1 MSRIV
6 KHFAAG
12 ALLSFLVLASCVS
25 NPEVALE
32 DPTAITTQQ
41 PVATATSARLSENVA
56 GRGTGRGSTKNSK
69 GHLRIDTET
78 AHRAIDDDPD
88 TVWSSEQHATQW
100 FSVAFDG
107 LFLIEMLEL
116 VVAQSPAGLTTHEVW
131 LGNGTG
137 TRTLYKRLPDVYT
150 EDGQTLRVA
159 IVPPQIADEVLI
171 LTLDSPSWVA
181 WRELRVF
188 GSLTTNMTEGRES
201 RLKLIKI
208 VSELELPV
216 QVTHAGD
223 GSGRLFVVE
232 QKGRI
237 LIIEDGVIK
246 DEPFLDITDRVSCC
260 GERGLINVAFPPSY
274 SADHLLYVSYT
285 DSEGATVI
293 SRFATNG
300 DPNRVELDS
309 EEIVLSID
317 QPDEMHNGGQ
327 LAFGP
332 RDGFL
337 YIGSGDGGLWYEN
350 ASQDPTSLRGK
361 ILRIDVN
368 GTGRPY
374 CVPTSNPYSQMDD
387 YRGEIW
393 ALGVRNPWGFAFDT
407 QTGDLF
413 VPDVGNSQIEEVN
426 FQPATSE
433 GGENY
438 GWPIMEGSNCFEFWP
453 CSQRVDGLT
462 APVAEYDH
470 SQGCAIVGG
479 AVYRGSGSADLLG
492 LFLFA
497 DFCNG
502 RIWGLKRPGSDSL
515 DLWQTTL
522 LANASVPIS
531 SVGEDEE
538 GNVYVT
544 GYQDGAVYML
554 VER

>member
-1 MSRIV
+1 MSRIGRHIAV
-6 KHFAAG
+6 G
-12 ALLSFLVLASCVS
+12 ALLSFLTLASCASDQEADLVVPS
-25 NPEVALE
+25 AVA
-32 DPTAITTQQ
+32 TQQ
-41 PVATATSARLSENVA
+41 HVAMPTSVPLSENVA
-56 GRGTGRGSTKNSK
+56 TLGTGRGSTKNES
-69 GHLRIDTET
+69 GHLRIDKET
-78 AHRAIDDDPD
+78 AHRAIDGDPD

-100 FSVAFDG
+100 FSVAFDSMY
-107 LFLIEMLEL
+107 LIEMVEM
-116 VVAQSPAGLTTHEVW
+116 VVAQSPSGQTTHEVW

-137 TRTLYKRLPDVYT
+137 TRTLYKRLSHVYT

-159 IVPPQIADEVLI
+159 IEPPQFADEVLI

-188 GSLTTNMTEGRES
+188 GSLTTNISQERES
-201 RLKLIKI
+201 RLQLVKT
-208 VSELELPV
+208 VSGLELPV
-216 QVTHAGD
+216 QITHAGD
-223 GSGRLFVVE
+223 GSGRIFVVE

-237 LIIEDGVIK
+237 LIIEDGAIK
-246 DEPFLDITDRVSCC
+246 DEPFLDINDRVSCC
-260 GERGLINVAFPPSY
+260 QERGLYNVAFPPSY
-274 SADHLLYVSYT
+274 PADPLIYVSYT
-285 DSEGATVI
+285 DKAGVTVI
-293 SRFATNG
+293 SRFVTDD
-300 DPNRVELDS
+300 DPNKVDQDS
-309 EEIVLSID
+309 EEIILSID
-317 QPDEMHNGGQ
+317 QPDEMHNGGH

-350 ASQDPTSLRGK
+350 AGQDPDSLRGK

-374 CVPTSNPYSQMDD
+374 SVPASNPYSQIDD
-387 YRGEIW
+387 FRGEIW

-407 QTGDLF
+407 HTGDLF
-413 VPDVGNSQIEEVN
+413 IPDVGNSQTEEVN

-470 SQGCAIVGG
+470 SQGCAVVGG
-479 AVYRGSGSADLLG
+479 AVYRGSVSADLLG

-502 RIWGLKRPGSDSL
+502 RIWGLKRPQSDSQN
-515 DLWQTTL
+515 LWQTKL
-522 LANASVPIS
+522 IANASVPIS
-531 SVGEDEE
+531 SVGEDED

-554 VER
+554 AAQ

>member
-6 KHFAAG
+6 RHFAAG
-12 ALLSFLVLASCVS
+12 ALLSFLALASCVS
-25 NPEVALE
+25 VPEAALVGPPE
-32 DPTAITTQQ
+32 NAALQH
-41 PVATATSARLSENVA
+41 VATATPARLSENIA
-56 GRGTGRGSTKNSK
+56 RLGTGRGSTKNSE
-69 GHLRIDTET
+69 GHLRIDEET
-78 AHRAIDDDPD
+78 AHRAIDGDPD
-88 TVWSSEQHATQW
+88 TIWSSEQHATQW

-107 LFLIEMLEL
+107 LYLLEMVEM
-116 VVAQSPAGLTTHEVW
+116 VVAQAPAGLTTHEVW

-137 TRTLYKRLPDVYT
+137 TRTLYKRLSDVYT
-150 EDGQTLRVA
+150 EDGQTLRVE

-188 GSLTTNMTEGRES
+188 GSQTTNMTEHRDS
-201 RLKLIKI
+201 RLKLVKT
-208 VSELELPV
+208 VSGLEMPV

-223 GSGRLFVVE
+223 GSGRIFVVE

-237 LIIEDGVIK
+237 LVIEDGEIK
-246 DEPFLDITDRVSCC
+246 DEPFLDIVDRVSCC
-260 GERGLINVAFPPSY
+260 HERGLLNVAFPPSY
-274 SADHLLYVSYT
+274 SADPLLYVSYT
-285 DSEGATVI
+285 DKNGDTVI

-300 DPNRVELDS
+300 DPNRVEPDS
-309 EEIVLSID
+309 EEILLLID
-317 QPDEMHNGGQ
+317 QPDVMHNGGH

-350 ASQDPTSLRGK
+350 AGQDPKSLRGK

-374 CVPTSNPYSQMDD
+374 SVPGSNPYSQNDD
-387 YRGEIW
+387 FRSEIW
-393 ALGVRNPWGFAFDT
+393 VLGVRNPWGFAFDK

-413 VPDVGNSQIEEVN
+413 LPDVGNSHREEVN

-438 GWPIMEGSNCFEFWP
+438 GWPIMEGSICFEFWP
-453 CSQRVDGLT
+453 CSQRVDGLK

-479 AVYRGSGSADLLG
+479 AVYRGSESADLLG

>member
-1 MSRIV
+1 MGPPE
-6 KHFAAG
+6 KAA
-12 ALLSFLVLASCVS
+12 
-25 NPEVALE
+25 EH
-32 DPTAITTQQ
+32 
-41 PVATATSARLSENVA
+41 VATATPARLSENIA
-56 GRGTGRGSTKNSK
+56 RLGTGRGSTKNSE
-69 GHLRIDTET
+69 GHLRIDEET
-78 AHRAIDDDPD
+78 AHRAIDGDPD
-88 TVWSSEQHATQW
+88 TIWSSEQHATQW

-107 LFLIEMLEL
+107 LYLLEMVEM
-116 VVAQSPAGLTTHEVW
+116 VVAQAPAGLTTHEVW

-137 TRTLYKRLPDVYT
+137 TRTLYKRLSDVYT
-150 EDGQTLRVA
+150 EDGQTLRVE

-188 GSLTTNMTEGRES
+188 GSQTTNMTEDRDS
-201 RLKLIKI
+201 RLKLVKT
-208 VSELELPV
+208 VSGLEMPV

-223 GSGRLFVVE
+223 GSGRIFVVE

-237 LIIEDGVIK
+237 LVIEDGEIK
-246 DEPFLDITDRVSCC
+246 DEPFLDIVDRVSCC
-260 GERGLINVAFPPSY
+260 HERGLLNVAFPPSY
-274 SADHLLYVSYT
+274 SADPLLYVSYT
-285 DSEGATVI
+285 DKNGDTVI

-300 DPNRVELDS
+300 DPNRVEPDS
-309 EEIVLSID
+309 EEILLLID
-317 QPDEMHNGGQ
+317 QPDVMHNGGH

-350 ASQDPTSLRGK
+350 AGQDPKSLRGK

-374 CVPTSNPYSQMDD
+374 SVPGSNPYSQNDD
-387 YRGEIW
+387 FRSEIW
-393 ALGVRNPWGFAFDT
+393 VLGVRNPWGFAFDK

-413 VPDVGNSQIEEVN
+413 LPDVGNSHREEVN

-438 GWPIMEGSNCFEFWP
+438 GWPIMEGSICFEFWP
-453 CSQRVDGLT
+453 CSQRVDGLK

-479 AVYRGSGSADLLG
+479 AVYRGSESADLLG

>member
-6 KHFAAG
+6 RYFAAG
-12 ALLSFLVLASCVS
+12 ALLSFLALASCVS
-25 NPEVALE
+25 VPEAALVGPP
-32 DPTAITTQQ
+32 DKAALQH
-41 PVATATSARLSENVA
+41 VATATPARLSENIA
-56 GRGTGRGSTKNSK
+56 RLGTGRGSTKNSE
-69 GHLRIDTET
+69 GHLRIDEET
-78 AHRAIDDDPD
+78 AHRVIDGDPD
-88 TVWSSEQHATQW
+88 TIWSSEQHATQW
-100 FSVAFDG
+100 FSVTFDG
-107 LFLIEMLEL
+107 LYLLEMVEM
-116 VVAQSPAGLTTHEVW
+116 VVAQAPAGLTTHEVW

-137 TRTLYKRLPDVYT
+137 TRTLYKRLSDVYT
-150 EDGQTLRVA
+150 EDGQTLRVE
-159 IVPPQIADEVLI
+159 IVPPQTADEVLI

-181 WRELRVF
+181 WRELQVF
-188 GSLTTNMTEGRES
+188 GSQTTNMTEERES
-201 RLKLIKI
+201 RLKLAKI
-208 VSELELPV
+208 VSGLEMPV

-223 GSGRLFVVE
+223 GSGRIFVVE

-246 DEPFLDITDRVSCC
+246 DEPFLDIVDRVSCC
-260 GERGLINVAFPPSY
+260 QERGLLNVAFPPSY
-274 SADHLLYVSYT
+274 SANPLLYVSYT
-285 DSEGATVI
+285 DKNGDTVI

-300 DPNRVELDS
+300 DPNRVEPDS
-309 EEIVLSID
+309 EEMLLLID
-317 QPDEMHNGGQ
+317 QPDVVHNGGH

-350 ASQDPTSLRGK
+350 AGQDPNSLRGK
-361 ILRIDVN
+361 ILRIDAN

-374 CVPTSNPYSQMDD
+374 SVPGSNPYSQNDD
-387 YRGEIW
+387 FRSEIW
-393 ALGVRNPWGFAFDT
+393 ALGVRNPWGFAFDK
-407 QTGDLF
+407 QTGDPFL
-413 VPDVGNSQIEEVN
+413 PDVGNSHREEVN

-438 GWPIMEGSNCFEFWP
+438 GWAIMEGSICFEFWP
-453 CSQRVDGLT
+453 CSQRVDGLK

-479 AVYRGSGSADLLG
+479 AVFRRSGSADLLG

-502 RIWGLKRPGSDSL
+502 RIWGLKRPGSDSQN
-515 DLWQTTL
+515 LWQTTL